1 MATAKKKLNKALN
14 KNARAWVK
22 ALRSGKY
29 KQTHHALTEVN
40 VITGEITGNCC
51 LGVACEL
58 AKAAGEPIKTEIVLG
73 KVVYDGENAY
83 LPESVQKW
91 LGLASFDGT
100 FTNRKG
106 SQDLGSENDGG
117 KSFKQIA
124 RIIEQKAAELFV

>member
-1 MATAKKKLNKALN
+1 MATAKKTVRLN

-29 KQTHHALTEVN
+29 KQTKGFLTDINPE
-40 VITGEITGNCC
+40 TGEITGHCC

-58 AKAAGEPIKTEIVLG
+58 ALKAGVPLKTSG
-73 KVVYDGENAY
+73 KRSVFYDDNNSH
-83 LPESVQKW
+83 LPLAVQKW
-91 LGLASFDGT
+91 LGLASVRGNFTRSDKEGT
-100 FTNRKG
+100 
-106 SQDLGSENDGG
+106 DLTIENDING